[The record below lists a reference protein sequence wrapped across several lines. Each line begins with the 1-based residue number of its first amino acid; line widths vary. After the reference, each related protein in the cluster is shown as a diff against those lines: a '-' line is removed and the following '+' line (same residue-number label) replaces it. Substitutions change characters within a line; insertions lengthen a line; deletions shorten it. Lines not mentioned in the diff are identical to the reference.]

1 MLKILWWLLGWLLGS
16 ALKRIL
22 IGAGL
27 ALFSSQVIQTL
38 IDSYI
43 NKALSGMS
51 FGGSSA
57 ILFLGLSG
65 ADVALSILIGALIA
79 RSFIEASKIGL
90 RKITS

>member
-1 MLKILWWLLGWLLGS
+1 MLRLLFWALSFLLGS

-27 ALFSSQVIQTL
+27 ALLSSQAIQAL
-38 IDSYI
+38 IDTYI
-43 NKALSGMS
+43 NKALNGMS

-57 ILFLGLSG
+57 IMFLGLSG
-65 ADVALSILIGALIA
+65 ADVAISILIGALMA
-79 RSFIEASKIGL
+79 RAFIEASKIGL

>member
-1 MLKILWWLLGWLLGS
+1 MLRLLFWALSFLLGS

-27 ALFSSQVIQTL
+27 ALLSSQAIQAL
-38 IDSYI
+38 IDTYI
-43 NKALSGMS
+43 NKALNGMS

-57 ILFLGLSG
+57 IMFLGLSG
-65 ADVALSILIGALIA
+65 ADVAISIIIGALMA
-79 RSFIEASKIGL
+79 RAFIEASKIGL